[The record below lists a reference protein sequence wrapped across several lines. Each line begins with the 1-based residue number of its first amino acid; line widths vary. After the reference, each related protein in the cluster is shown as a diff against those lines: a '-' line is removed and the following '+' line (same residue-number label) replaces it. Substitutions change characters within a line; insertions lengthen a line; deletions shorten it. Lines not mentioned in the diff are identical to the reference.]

1 MNSLDKR
8 RMALASGGIA
18 LAGLLALAGPIA
30 DIRVTHDRVAST
42 AISKVE
48 AKVDLGLV
56 AFSFLHSWKRVLR

>member
-1 MNSLDKR
+1 MGSIDKR
-8 RMALASGGIA
+8 RIALAATAIGM
-18 LAGLLALAGPIA
+18 AGLLAFGGPIA
-30 DIRVTHDRVAST
+30 DIRVTHDSVAST